1 MSTYYT
7 HRTRC
12 FYMLPDGTFPMMLR
26 DYGSKKLW
34 QLPGGGI
41 DGVRTDSPEYM
52 PRMMDLLSTT
62 IQETI
67 EELGWN
73 PIADKEH
80 PFSGWRQV
88 CQIEVVT
95 KSTDAD
101 YYFWK
106 RRGINAD
113 EVITRYYF
121 MFRRVDHMP
130 ELKLT
135 EPDKFT
141 QLAYVREGHLYNDI
155 PFVKGAQFA
164 HGIEKAYVSL
174 GLCLSEIK

>member
-26 DYGSKKLW
+26 DHGDKKLW

-41 DGVRTDSPEYM
+41 ENIRTDSAQHIPLAA
-52 PRMMDLLSTT
+52 DLYNTT
-62 IQETI
+62 ITETI

-73 PIADKEH
+73 PIPDKES
-80 PFSGWRQV
+80 PFSGWKQV
-88 CQIEVVT
+88 CQIEVIT

-106 RRGINAD
+106 LRGIDAD
-113 EVITRYYF
+113 EVVSRYYF
-121 MFRRVDHMP
+121 MLRRVDHMP

-141 QLAYVREGHLYNDI
+141 KLAYVREGHLYEDI